1 MRWQETQVTHDTC
14 VTKDTGCLYILQA
27 GLRETAP
34 QRSRPHSQPKCR
46 STPRPSC
53 MVDATHLIVNSETP
67 GHHHRPFHYSKR
79 HTQWPERQHMRNAT
93 RATSRRRLQS
103 PRRHEAGSSAQRPS
117 RLLRDAGDA
126 QHDADGGHGWSLSA
140 CARLMDTARAAR
152 TKPLPPRAHHRRRPR
167 PTRLRRPRVGRWVH
181 ERARGRTWRARLGQR
196 RAAGTWQAHL

>member
-1 MRWQETQVTHDTC
+1 
-14 VTKDTGCLYILQA
+14 
-27 GLRETAP
+27 
-34 QRSRPHSQPKCR
+34 
-46 STPRPSC
+46 

-93 RATSRRRLQS
+93 RATSRGCRARVVTK
-103 PRRHEAGSSAQRPS
+103 PDRQRNV
-117 RLLRDAGDA
+117 LRDYFETRATRSTTPTEGTAG
-126 QHDADGGHGWSLSA
+126 A
-140 CARLMDTARAAR
+140 CPHVRGSWTRHVPAR